1 MSLGIQK
8 PIFHL
13 PVSTWVII
21 GKFLQLAES
30 QFPPLQNEDNNN
42 VAMRCNVTM
51 KVETHSQLQRAI
63 PLLTMIIMIG
73 SSLSISQQR
82 MARTSPVPMT
92 NDHTNLSNTLQAFCV
107 QAWLPVP
114 CMECHSL
121 FPLLGKFSWYPQA
134 QLQCCHLYETSSP
147 RLESILSLCFYSTY
161 FYFYL
166 E

>member
-73 SSLSISQQR
+73 SSLSISQ
-82 MARTSPVPMT
+82 
-92 NDHTNLSNTLQAFCV
+92 
-107 QAWLPVP
+107 
-114 CMECHSL
+114 
-121 FPLLGKFSWYPQA
+121 
-134 QLQCCHLYETSSP
+134 
-147 RLESILSLCFYSTY
+147 
-161 FYFYL
+161 
-166 E
+166 